1 MFETNAQGK
10 VKLYFTEDKVCI
22 GSYDEVAQ
30 YERETQKSY
39 WASEFFTLPLNYNP
53 IGKTVTEI
61 IVDGG
66 EL

>member
-1 MFETNAQGK
+1 MFEPNAQGK

-22 GSYDEVAQ
+22 GSYDEVVQ

-39 WASEFFTLPLNYNP
+39 WASEFFRLPLNYNP
-53 IGKTVTEI
+53 IGKTATEI
-61 IVDGG
+61 IEDSC